1 MNGTNPGFISAL
13 SGSQSITTGWLGAAT
28 QDVQFHI
35 HIQFSGR
42 LWSSASSKQW
52 FNKGCLSLRR
62 GPCPSRAFQSI
73 IPMTQIRSLR
83 LKDME
88 GPGSHSS
95 SKTQVRLLEWDPLYS
110 SLPRCSPDV
119 HMGYSHTSFRSA
131 QIFTLPESSSNHWM
145 QNRNTVPTSNFS
157 SFLVFQSTHD
167 YLTVI
172 FIGSFVLCPSF
183 STRLQATW
191 K

>member
-28 QDVQFHI
+28 RDVQFHI

-52 FNKGCLSLRR
+52 FNKGCLSLRG

-95 SKTQVRLLEWDPLYS
+95 SKTQVRLLEWDPLIP
-110 SLPRCSPDV
+110 LCPDV
-119 HMGYSHTSFRSA
+119 PQMSTWVTP
-131 QIFTLPESSSNHWM
+131 ILPSGLLKFLPY
-145 QNRNTVPTSNFS
+145 QNPPPTTVCKTATQSPPPTSPAFLS
-157 SFLVFQSTHD
+157 SKALMTIWQS
-167 YLTVI
+167 YLLAHLY
-172 FIGSFVLCPSF
+172 FVLLF
-183 STRLQATW
+183 LLD
-191 K
+191 